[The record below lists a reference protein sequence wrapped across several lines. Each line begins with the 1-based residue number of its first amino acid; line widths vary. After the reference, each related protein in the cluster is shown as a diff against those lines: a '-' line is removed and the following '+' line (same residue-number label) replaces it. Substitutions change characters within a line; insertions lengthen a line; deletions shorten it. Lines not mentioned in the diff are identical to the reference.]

1 MLDLWYNVYVDINQQ
16 PERGNHMEIPEM
28 YVISEER
35 KINKKP
41 FTDRV
46 AAIQGFNHM
55 KEFPGVYPGIE
66 SAILVKQKDLE
77 AYYAVRV

>member
-1 MLDLWYNVYVDINQQ
+1 MD
-16 PERGNHMEIPEM
+16 IPEK
-28 YVISEER
+28 YIILEEE
-35 KINKKP
+35 KINKEP

-46 AAIQGFNHM
+46 SAIQEFNRM
-55 KEFPGVYPGIE
+55 KQYPGVYPGIE